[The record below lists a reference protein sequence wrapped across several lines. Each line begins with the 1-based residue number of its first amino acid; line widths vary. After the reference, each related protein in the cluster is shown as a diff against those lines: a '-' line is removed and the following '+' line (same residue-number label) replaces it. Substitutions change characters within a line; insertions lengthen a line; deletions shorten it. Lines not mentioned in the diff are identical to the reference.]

1 MDKQNLE
8 VEVLE
13 IDGLEYDVG
22 GVGAGE
28 SNGTE
33 TNYAAHSLVAYR
45 LPIDRK

>member
-22 GVGAGE
+22 GVGAQE
-28 SNGTE
+28 TVGTE
-33 TNYAAHSLVAYR
+33 TNCAAHMIVVYR
-45 LPIDRK
+45 LPTDR